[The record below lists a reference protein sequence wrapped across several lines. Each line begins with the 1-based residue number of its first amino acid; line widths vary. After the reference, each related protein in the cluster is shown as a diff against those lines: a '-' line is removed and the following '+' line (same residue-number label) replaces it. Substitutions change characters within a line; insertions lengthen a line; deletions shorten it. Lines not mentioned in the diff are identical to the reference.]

1 MDQRLHIKSQ
11 DLAFICTTS
20 FSMWPFLRPGE
31 KILVKRIPA
40 EDLRIGDI
48 ILYRATNQVVC
59 HRLVK
64 KIKDK
69 GKYLLYA
76 RGDNSGSSPELI
88 SEKVF
93 FGKAIGILR
102 NGTMINLAARRQQ
115 FINRLIVEI
124 GPLVTR
130 FKPYYV
136 MFRKFVRDYK

>member
-1 MDQRLHIKSQ
+1 MDTPI
-11 DLAFICTTS
+11 FINAS
-20 FSMWPFLRPGE
+20 GFSMWPFLRPGE
-31 KILVKRIPA
+31 KILVKRIPV

-48 ILYRATNQVVC
+48 ILYRVTSQVVC

-76 RGDNSGSSPELI
+76 RGDNSDSSPELI
-88 SEKVF
+88 NEKMLL
-93 FGKAIGILR
+93 GKAVGILR
-102 NGTMINLAARRQQ
+102 NGKMINLAARRQQ
-115 FINRLIVEI
+115 FINWLII
-124 GPLVTR
+124 GIAPWVIR